1 MIASEIRSNRI
12 ASNRIAQELGIAVSR
27 QSVARILPLAL
38 SLSLHHA
45 NHQTTTCS
53 LALSLPPSLPRSF
66 SPSLHPTRL
75 SSLAPNVIASTLPPC
90 RSGPTRT

>member
-38 SLSLHHA
+38 SLSLPLHHA
-45 NHQTTTCS
+45 EPPNNHLLTR
-53 LALSLPPSLPRSF
+53 SLPTSPSLPRSF

-75 SSLAPNVIASTLPPC
+75 SSLAPT
-90 RSGPTRT
+90 